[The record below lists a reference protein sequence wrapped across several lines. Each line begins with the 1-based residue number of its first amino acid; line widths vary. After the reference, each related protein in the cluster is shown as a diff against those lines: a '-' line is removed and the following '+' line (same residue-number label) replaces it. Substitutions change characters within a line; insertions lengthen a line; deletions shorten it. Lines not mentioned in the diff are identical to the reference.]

1 MELQQAIEL
10 LENYNKWRRG
20 AEIPQPNPTEIG
32 VAISV
37 VLEYTKNGKDNTE
50 FENAVKKMRVLQ
62 KAYFAGRDR
71 QILERSKAAER
82 LVDSILNE
90 KTENKI
96 NPKLF

>member
-10 LENYNKWRRG
+10 LKNYNKWRRG
-20 AEIPQPNPTEIG
+20 AEISQPNPTEIG

-37 VLEYTKNGKDNTE
+37 VLESMEPSEKDSE
-50 FENAVKKMRVLQ
+50 LEIAVKEMRVLQ

-90 KTENKI
+90 KIQSKT

>member
-1 MELQQAIEL
+1 MNLNEAVEL

-20 AEIPQPNPTEIG
+20 AEIPQPNPTEVG

-37 VLEYTKNGKDNTE
+37 VLEYGKDNTE
-50 FENAVKKMRVLQ
+50 FENAVKEMRVLQ